1 MPVIAAATM
10 TSSPLPVIP
19 PEIWTTVLHHYGNS
33 PEDLFHLWTQC
44 RQVSQQFK
52 AEVERIFV
60 TQHLPTMIITF
71 RLGLMSEA
79 ELGLR
84 SWTRLSYL
92 KTEFIG
98 LSEDCETAIFG
109 AVAKELWKV
118 TQIKPIESCSIQVG
132 ELRGRAIQ
140 ACFASRS
147 DEEFVF
153 EIDWKDL
160 LDEVLVEQVL
170 NDNKFT
176 KMLREVRSLFL
187 PVSSMTYNPRKEEK
201 LMNKFD

>member
-1 MPVIAAATM
+1 M

-60 TQHLPTMIITF
+60 IRYLPTMVITF
-71 RLGLMSEA
+71 RLGLMSKA
-79 ELGLR
+79 EPGLR

-92 KTEFIG
+92 KTESIG

-109 AVAKELWKV
+109 AVAKEQNRFPRSDWKV

-170 NDNKFT
+170 NDNNFT

-187 PVSSMTYNPRKEEK
+187 PVSSMTYNPRSEEN
-201 LMNKFD
+201 LMNRFD